1 MRPFHR
7 RHGGHAPGTVL
18 LVNLP
23 GARFPHEDGSLA
35 DVQKMRDIGGTDDVP
50 PFEGGTLEAIL
61 HFRDVVAK
69 LHAHGIL
76 HIYFFQNRFLS
87 FIQLCSARIASGG
100 RQISTS
106 SARMRS
112 HSAFPSSQPMGTPP
126 RAFNGRS
133 MMV

>member
-1 MRPFHR
+1 MIGQGGNGNVTDGIDLFQKRPVDPEHSPSVSQQKHFPFRRFRVVRPFHR

-61 HFRDVVAK
+61 HFRDVVTK

-76 HIYFFQNRFLS
+76 HIYFFQN
-87 FIQLCSARIASGG
+87 
-100 RQISTS
+100 
-106 SARMRS
+106 
-112 HSAFPSSQPMGTPP
+112 
-126 RAFNGRS
+126 
-133 MMV
+133 